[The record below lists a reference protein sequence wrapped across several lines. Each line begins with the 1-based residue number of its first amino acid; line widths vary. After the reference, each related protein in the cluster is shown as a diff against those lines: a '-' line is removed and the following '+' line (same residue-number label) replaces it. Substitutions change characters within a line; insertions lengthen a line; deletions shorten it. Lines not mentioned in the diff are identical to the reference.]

1 MVNEII
7 IIHSITESD
16 NKDVDINL
24 NNIDYYKPLVGGK
37 TLFHFNSGAEIVSDM
52 NIETVRELIKKMRND
67 EEV

>member
-7 IIHSITESD
+7 TIHSITESD

-24 NNIDYYKPLVGGK
+24 NNIDYYKPLVSGK

-52 NIETVRELIKKMRND
+52 NIETVRGLIKKMRNY
-67 EEV
+67 E